1 MGEEQGFDSLSER
14 LPVNKIR
21 DKMHMDCGVLRTKC
35 RAKKSLF
42 IESEEDGMYLLF
54 IGHTTTVYHQT
65 IADLGISLSRSTA
78 ASKIL
83 RLNGSKCSF
92 KSSSSSEF

>member
-42 IESEEDGMYLLF
+42 IESEEDGMYLC
-54 IGHTTTVYHQT
+54 IHWSYDYGV
-65 IADLGISLSRSTA
+65 
-78 ASKIL
+78 
-83 RLNGSKCSF
+83 
-92 KSSSSSEF
+92 SSNDCGTWNSSIKKHGGF